1 MKNNEKIKISY
12 TGVEQDNSGLTA
24 NEKSQILKTVDKSSE
39 TISGDIFSKFN
50 NKTQEFEEIINEYP
64 TEEQMD
70 AFKRLKESF
79 DNHIKNYKK
88 EFSESLSAK
97 VDELKQGNLFKNNTR
112 SDGDFNLD
120 GIDNYLQTYI
130 TEKTNEFDKTIDDQ
144 YLMARNRLLLNIE
157 PNDDNTEIPVYELP
171 DPDQP
176 DNIISITDTIEKNIA
191 EEMKSE
197 ILNIKTI
204 FLDTVEKL
212 ASNIDT
218 LLDNFKN
225 QIFED
230 ESAKQEAFN
239 ELVNQITE
247 IHTQKSDLFEE
258 AQNSIV
264 TIYKN
269 NLNYKDKIANL
280 KAKITEAINAFNN
293 NENKLKEADLQTL
306 EEYRKNNN
314 QYGNITK
321 L

>member
-12 TGVEQDNSGLTA
+12 TEVEQDNSGLTA
-24 NEKSQILKTVDKSSE
+24 NEKSQILKAVDKSSE

-176 DNIISITDTIEKNIA
+176 DNIIPITGTIKENIA